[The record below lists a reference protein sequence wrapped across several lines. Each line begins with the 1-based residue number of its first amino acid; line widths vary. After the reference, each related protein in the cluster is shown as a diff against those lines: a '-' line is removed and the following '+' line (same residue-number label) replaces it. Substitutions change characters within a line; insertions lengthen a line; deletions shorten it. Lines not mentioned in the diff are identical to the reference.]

1 MRIPKTSISL
11 FPIGFF
17 TRSKIREGGGGGSM
31 LIQFPVCK

>member
-17 TRSKIREGGGGGSM
+17 TRSKIREGGGFHANSVSCM
-31 LIQFPVCK
+31 

>member
-17 TRSKIREGGGGGSM
+17 TRSKIREGGGGSM